1 MREELL
7 EAVKKLISLVLILV
21 ALSFLLNFVASLDF
35 SNTGLSGFIGM
46 GAKEKTPTEV
56 IPPDVHKV
64 KPYKNVRVSVT
75 DSIANLH
82 ESFDPPQVPVF
93 FVEGLNKYTNKLR
106 LFTAAEYKDG
116 KWIEEK
122 GNYGETPAVNPSG
135 HVTEYRVTPV
145 SEFSRHIPVAKDTAY
160 VTAPAKFDRK
170 TGTYLIEYNL
180 SKPYD
185 AYSTAWKV
193 EDPGVAEKDSYY
205 TQLHFSEE
213 DLKKIRSLAE
223 EITANSNTDYEKV
236 IAIKEYLE
244 KNYEYDPNYQ
254 PPPENVEPVTYFLF
268 KHKKG
273 ICKEFATS
281 YIALVRS
288 LGIPAR
294 AVFGYNARPIPDNQ
308 TVMASQAH
316 VWAEVKFSKGWIE
329 IDPTPSPKNMVPTV
343 TEITYVDPTATK
355 GSNFTVKGTVT
366 TKDGLPVYGGY
377 VEISIKKT
385 KNETGLLLGVLK
397 LDRGKFEGKVKVP
410 DVAGKY
416 HVVAHYVG
424 SLRFKESWSDPIIK
438 IYSPPEIRV
447 NIPEKLAAGVPF
459 KLRGK
464 IVDFNGTAISNAEIF
479 LRVDGKIVA
488 KAKSDKDGIFY
499 FTLDIEEEG
508 KHHVSIEYLGS
519 EFIMPLSE
527 SKIVDVGRIEL
538 LIDNKTAIKGK
549 EWVSNGKIFFK
560 GEPFEGAVI
569 TFSRDGFTAQAV
581 ADDKGSFVIKGKIPE
596 NFELGKVPV
605 NFTIKGVGFKDS
617 ITLIVKAETEM
628 DISVKN
634 ENDKTYVYVLLRE
647 KGRNVPAFGVIKIGD
662 KAVETNDAGLA
673 VFVYDKPPSATK
685 AVFEGNDKYLPS
697 EKEFRTSSFPYL
709 VLSILIPIVAYIII
723 RKYRKMTARYIV
735 FEVEREE
742 EDLPLIWDVNEE
754 IKLRVKNLGEGILRV
769 FVDGHA
775 VGSHEKGLE
784 ITIAFE
790 EPGTHKIVAER
801 VGEKGVI
808 ERDEI
813 EIKIMNY
820 REAIISIF
828 SELVK
833 NLEKTGGID
842 LSDYTAREILRMFK
856 ILNGREKPEGRKL
869 LRLFELSKYGLR
881 DASREEF
888 IEAYRSYRSVRGDLV
903 EG

>member
-21 ALSFLLNFVASLDF
+21 ALSFLLNFVSSLDF
-35 SNTGLSGFIGM
+35 SNTGLSGFIGI
-46 GAKEKTPTEV
+46 GAEEITPTEV
-56 IPPDVHKV
+56 IPPDVQKV
-64 KPYKNVRVSVT
+64 KPYRNIKVSVS

-82 ESFDPPQVPVF
+82 EGFDPPQVPIF

-106 LFTAAEYKDG
+106 LFTAAEYRNG
-116 KWIEEK
+116 KWTEEE

-135 HVTEYRVTPV
+135 HVTKYRITPV

-170 TGTYLIEYNL
+170 TGAYLIEYNL

-193 EDPGVAEKDSYY
+193 EDPGMIEENSYY
-205 TQLHFSEE
+205 TQLHFSDE
-213 DLKKIRSLAE
+213 DLKRIRSLAE
-223 EITANSNTDYEKV
+223 EITVDAITDYERV
-236 IAIKEYLE
+236 IAVKEYLE
-244 KNYEYDPNYQ
+244 ENYEYDPNYQ
-254 PPPENVEPVTYFLF
+254 PPPEDVEPVTYFLF
-268 KHKKG
+268 EHKKG

-281 YIALVRS
+281 YVALVRS

-294 AVFGYNARPIPDNQ
+294 AVFGYIARPIPDNQ

-316 VWAEVKFSKGWIE
+316 VWAEVKFSKGWVE
-329 IDPTPSPKNMVPTV
+329 IDPTPSPENMVPTV
-343 TEITYVDPTATK
+343 TEITYADPTATK
-355 GSNFTVKGTVT
+355 GSNFTVKGIVT
-366 TKDGLPVYGGY
+366 TKDGLPIYGGY

-385 KNETGLLLGVLK
+385 KNETGFLLGVLK
-397 LDRGKFEGKVKVP
+397 LNRGKFEGRVKVP
-410 DVAGKY
+410 DVSGKY

-447 NIPEKLAAGVPF
+447 NIPAKMAAGIPF

-464 IVDFNGTAISNAEIF
+464 IVDFNGTAISDADIF
-479 LRVDGKIVA
+479 LRVDGKIIA
-488 KAKSDKDGIFY
+488 KTKSDENGVFY
-499 FTLDIEEEG
+499 FTLEIEEEG
-508 KHHVSIEYLGS
+508 RHHVSIEYLGS

-527 SKIVDVGRIEL
+527 SRFVDVGRIEL
-538 LIDNKTAIKGK
+538 LLDNKTAVKGR
-549 EWVSNGKIFFK
+549 EWVSSGKIFFK
-560 GEPFEGAVI
+560 GEPFGGAVI
-569 TFSRDGFTAQAV
+569 RFSRDDFVAEAV
-581 ADDKGSFVIKGKIPE
+581 ADNSGSFIAKDKIPE
-596 NFELGKVPV
+596 NFDLGRVPV
-605 NFTIKGVGFKDS
+605 NFTIEGVGFEDTINLS
-617 ITLIVKAETEM
+617 VRAETEM
-628 DISVKN
+628 DVSVKK
-634 ENDKTYVYVLLRE
+634 ENDKTYIYVLLRE
-647 KGRNVPAFGVIKIGD
+647 KGKSIPAFGVIKIGD
-662 KAVETNDAGLA
+662 RAVETNNAGLA
-673 VFVYDKPPSATK
+673 VFVYDEPPSATK
-685 AVFEGNDKYLPS
+685 AVFEGNERYLPS
-697 EKEFRTSSFPYL
+697 EKEFKTSTFPFL
-709 VLSILIPIVAYIII
+709 IFSILIPFIAYVLIK
-723 RKYRKMTARYIV
+723 KYRKLTASYIV

-742 EDLPLIWDVNEE
+742 EDLPLIWDVDEE
-754 IKLRVKNLGEGILRV
+754 IKMRVKNLGEGILRV
-769 FVDGHA
+769 FIDGHA

-790 EPGTHKIVAER
+790 EPGTHKILAER

-808 ERDEI
+808 EREEI
-813 EIKIMNY
+813 EIRIMNY

-842 LSDYTAREILRMFK
+842 LSDYTAREILKMFK

-869 LRLFELSKYGLR
+869 LKLFELSKYGLR
-881 DASREEF
+881 DADRKEF
-888 IEAYRSYRSVRGDLV
+888 IEAYNSYKSVRGDLI

>member
-1 MREELL
+1 VREELL

-21 ALSFLLNFVASLDF
+21 ALSFLLNFISSLDF
-35 SNTGLSGFIGM
+35 SNTGLSGFIGI
-46 GAKEKTPTEV
+46 GAKEITPTEV
-56 IPPDVHKV
+56 IPPDVQKV
-64 KPYKNVRVSVT
+64 EPYKNIKVSVT

-82 ESFDPPQVPVF
+82 EEFDPPQVPVF
-93 FVEGLNKYTNKLR
+93 FVENLNRYTNKLR
-106 LFTAAEYKDG
+106 LFTAAEYKGG
-116 KWIEEK
+116 KWIKEE
-122 GNYGETPAVNPSG
+122 GNYGETPSVNPSG
-135 HVTEYRVTPV
+135 HITKYHVTPV
-145 SEFSRHIPVAKDTAY
+145 SEFSQHIPVAKDTAY
-160 VTAPAKFDRK
+160 VTAPAKFDKK

-193 EDPGVAEKDSYY
+193 EDPGLIEKDSYY
-205 TQLHFSEE
+205 TQLHFSDK
-213 DLKKIRSLAE
+213 DLEKIRSLAE
-223 EITANSNTDYEKV
+223 EITIDAITDYEKV
-236 IAIKEYLE
+236 IAIKEYLKE
-244 KNYEYDPNYQ
+244 NYEYDPNYQ

-268 KHKKG
+268 EHKKG

-316 VWAEVKFSKGWIE
+316 VWAEVKFNKGWIE
-329 IDPTPSPKNMVPTV
+329 VDPTPSPENMVPTI
-343 TEITYVDPTATK
+343 TEITYADPTATK
-355 GSNFTVKGTVT
+355 GSNFSVKGVVT
-366 TKDGLPVYGGY
+366 TKDGLPVYSGY
-377 VEISIKKT
+377 VEITIKKE

-410 DVAGKY
+410 DVSGKY

-447 NIPEKLAAGVPF
+447 NIPDKMAAGIPF
-459 KLRGK
+459 ELRGR

-479 LRVDGKIVA
+479 LRIDGKIVA
-488 KAKSDKDGIFY
+488 KTKSDEDGVFY
-499 FTLDIEEEG
+499 FTLNIEEEG
-508 KHHVSIEYLGS
+508 KHHVSVEYLGS
-519 EFIMPLSE
+519 DFIMPLSE
-527 SKIVDVGRIEL
+527 GKFVDVGRIEL
-538 LIDNKTAIKGK
+538 LVDNKTAIKGK
-549 EWVSNGKIFFK
+549 EWVSGGKIFFK

-569 TFSRDGFTAQAV
+569 TFSRDDFSTQAV

-605 NFTIKGVGFKDS
+605 NFTIEGVGFEDS
-617 ITLIVKAETEM
+617 IDLTVKAETEM
-628 DISVKN
+628 DVSVKN
-634 ENDKTYVYVLLRE
+634 ENDKTYIYVLLRE
-647 KGRNVPAFGVIKIGD
+647 KGKSIPAHGVIKIGD
-662 KAVETNDAGLA
+662 DAVETNNAGLA

-697 EKEFRTSSFPYL
+697 EKEFKTSSFPYL
-709 VLSILIPIVAYIII
+709 VFSILLPFIAYFLIK
-723 RKYRKMTARYIV
+723 KYRKMTASYIV
-735 FEVEREE
+735 FEIEREE

-769 FVDGHA
+769 FIDGHA

-790 EPGTHKIVAER
+790 EPGTHKILAER
-801 VGEKGVI
+801 IGEKGVM

-813 EIKIMNY
+813 EIRIMNY

-842 LSDYTAREILRMFK
+842 LSDYTAREILRMFR

-869 LRLFELSKYGLR
+869 LKLFELSKYGLR
-881 DASREEF
+881 DASRNEF
-888 IEAYRSYRSVRGDLV
+888 IEAYRSYRAIRGDLV